1 MSYYR
6 IRDKQLFQ
14 DSHPPAGTRPFAEAT
29 GSLLPPMISALHGAF
44 ATWGQAGYSPGGVI
58 PARIWIDADG
68 RLAFYFAPGTAPKRL
83 MQVGLARELAA
94 WLVLLDKWMETF
106 VVIARAR
113 SIWNVQEL
121 GGALA
126 FLSPAFLPR
135 VLIAQPP
142 DNWARVAHALA
153 IAVADG
159 ELRGR
164 SY

>member
-1 MSYYR
+1 MPYYR
-6 IRDKQLFQ
+6 IRDKQLVQ
-14 DSHPPAGTRPFAEAT
+14 DARPPAGTRPFTNVT
-29 GSLLPPMISALHGAF
+29 GTLLPPIISALHGAF
-44 ATWGQAGYSPGGVI
+44 ASWGQAGYSPGVVI
-58 PARIWIDADG
+58 PNRLWLDAEG
-68 RLAFYFAPGTAPKRL
+68 RLAFYFPPGTAPKRL

-113 SIWNVQEL
+113 SVWNVQEL

-126 FLSPAFLPR
+126 FLSPAFLPPA
-135 VLIAQPP
+135 LIAQPP

-159 ELRGR
+159 ELRKR
-164 SY
+164 